1 MDLQRILAIHYA
13 PELGMRGAC
22 TTIRDLAA
30 YRRAGLLR
38 GEPLPYHVKLVTTAR
53 VESANHRGA
62 GNRWRRRF
70 NRLVKFTVLQ
80 IPVPASAKVPAK
92 QAMADLAHDVATQG
106 RAKRPFRAN
115 PHD

>member
-38 GEPLPYHVKLVTTAR
+38 GEPLGYHVKLVTKAR
-53 VESANHRGA
+53 VESANHLGA

-70 NRLVKFTVLQ
+70 NRLVAAFPQLQ
-80 IPVPASAKVPAK
+80 IPASAKNPAK
-92 QAMADLAHDVATQG
+92 QAVADLAHDTATEG
-106 RAKRPFRAN
+106 YARRPFRTN